1 MNETILISIIIIGA
15 LAIGAYIGRLL
26 AGFFQLVFKKKT
38 APYNSLY

>member
-26 AGFFQLVFKKKT
+26 TGFFQLVLKKDC
-38 APYNSLY
+38 PPL